1 MKKILISLIHL
12 YQKMP
17 LTSHGACHFYPTCSN
32 YTIEAIEEYGSI
44 KGLFLGFKRILS
56 FLALKEYLD
65 VTLEQGLDMTQLLE
79 RRKRMKRSVK
89 NLGKIAFLGIAILF
103 TTTGC
108 KSDDMEDIEIVT
120 TNYPNEYIIERL
132 YGDHAKVSN
141 IYPDGIDVSDYKF
154 TNKQKRD
161 FASKDLFI
169 YTGLID
175 RERSLAVDLLD
186 YNKDLKIIDSSYVLD
201 NDYNMEEVWLDPSF
215 MLMMSQN
222 VRLGLKEYIENNYL
236 KEEIDKNYEELK
248 VDISELDADIRLAVE
263 SAPYKTIVATDNNYK
278 FLEKYGVKVYILNDD
293 TSEKDLVEIN
303 DLVENGDITKIFS
316 YEDIK
321 NINNVQNLINTY
333 PNNLEIINSN
343 RIIVLDDEQRET
355 ETDYLTLMNQNL
367 DNIREE
373 LYHSNS

>member
-1 MKKILISLIHL
+1 
-12 YQKMP
+12 
-17 LTSHGACHFYPTCSN
+17 
-32 YTIEAIEEYGSI
+32 
-44 KGLFLGFKRILS
+44 
-56 FLALKEYLD
+56 
-65 VTLEQGLDMTQLLE
+65 
-79 RRKRMKRSVK
+79 MKRSVK
-89 NLGKIAFLGIAILF
+89 KLGKIALLGVAILL

-201 NDYNMEEVWLDPSF
+201 NDYDMEEVWLDPSF

-222 VRLGLKEYIENNYL
+222 VRMGLNEYIENNYL
-236 KEEIDKNYEELK
+236 KNEIDENYEDLK
-248 VDISELDADIRLAVE
+248 VDVSELDANIRLTVE
-263 SAPYKTIVATDNNYK
+263 NAPYKTIVATDNNYK
-278 FLEKYGVKVYILNDD
+278 FLEKYGLTVYILNDD
-293 TSEKDLVEIN
+293 TTEKDLVTIN
-303 DLVENGDITKIFS
+303 NLIDKGTITKIFS
-316 YEDIK
+316 YKDIK
-321 NINNVQNLINTY
+321 TTTNVQNLINTY
-333 PNNLEIINSN
+333 PNSLEIVNSN
-343 RIIVLDDEQRET
+343 RIIILSEEQRET
-355 ETDYLTLMNQNL
+355 NVNYITLMNQNL
-367 DNIREE
+367 DILNEE

>member
-1 MKKILISLIHL
+1 
-12 YQKMP
+12 
-17 LTSHGACHFYPTCSN
+17 
-32 YTIEAIEEYGSI
+32 
-44 KGLFLGFKRILS
+44 
-56 FLALKEYLD
+56 
-65 VTLEQGLDMTQLLE
+65 
-79 RRKRMKRSVK
+79 MKRSVK
-89 NLGKIAFLGIAILF
+89 NLGKIAFLGIAILL

-132 YGDHAKVSN
+132 HGEHAKVSN
-141 IYPDGIDVSDYKF
+141 IYPDGVDTSDYKF

-169 YTGLID
+169 YTGLVD
-175 RERSLAVDLLD
+175 RERKLAVDLLD
-186 YNKDLKIIDSSYVLD
+186 YNENLKIIDSSYVLD
-201 NDYNMEEVWLDPSF
+201 NDYDMEEVWLDPSF

-303 DLVENGDITKIFS
+303 DLVENGSITKIFS
-316 YEDIK
+316 YKDIK
-321 NINNVQNLINTY
+321 TTNNVQNLINTY
-333 PNNLEIINSN
+333 PNSLEVINSN
-343 RIIVLDDEQRET
+343 RIIVLNDDQRET

>member
-1 MKKILISLIHL
+1 
-12 YQKMP
+12 
-17 LTSHGACHFYPTCSN
+17 
-32 YTIEAIEEYGSI
+32 
-44 KGLFLGFKRILS
+44 
-56 FLALKEYLD
+56 
-65 VTLEQGLDMTQLLE
+65 
-79 RRKRMKRSVK
+79 MKRSVK
-89 NLGKIAFLGIAILF
+89 KLGKIALLSVAILF

-201 NDYNMEEVWLDPSF
+201 NDYDMEEVWLDPSF

-222 VRLGLKEYIENNYL
+222 VRMGLNEYIENNYL
-236 KEEIDKNYEELK
+236 KNEIDENYEDLK
-248 VDISELDADIRLAVE
+248 VDVSELDANIRLTVE
-263 SAPYKTIVATDNNYK
+263 NAPYKTIVATDNNYK
-278 FLEKYGVKVYILNDD
+278 FLEKYGLTVYILNDD
-293 TSEKDLVEIN
+293 TTEKDLVTIN
-303 DLVENGDITKIFS
+303 NLIDKGTITKIFS
-316 YEDIK
+316 YKDIK
-321 NINNVQNLINTY
+321 TTTNVQNLINTY
-333 PNNLEIINSN
+333 PNSLEIVNSN
-343 RIIVLDDEQRET
+343 RIIILSEEQRET
-355 ETDYLTLMNQNL
+355 NVNYITLMNQNL
-367 DNIREE
+367 DILNEE

>member
-1 MKKILISLIHL
+1 M
-12 YQKMP
+12 
-17 LTSHGACHFYPTCSN
+17 
-32 YTIEAIEEYGSI
+32 
-44 KGLFLGFKRILS
+44 
-56 FLALKEYLD
+56 
-65 VTLEQGLDMTQLLE
+65 DMTQLLE

-89 NLGKIAFLGIAILF
+89 KLGKIALLGVAILF

-132 YGDHAKVSN
+132 YGEHAKVSN
-141 IYPDGIDVSDYKF
+141 IYPDGVDTSDYKF

-201 NDYNMEEVWLDPSF
+201 NDYDMEEVWLDPSF

-222 VRLGLKEYIENNYL
+222 VRMGLNEYIENNYL
-236 KEEIDKNYEELK
+236 KNEIDENYEDLK
-248 VDISELDADIRLAVE
+248 VDVSELDANIRLTVE
-263 SAPYKTIVATDNNYK
+263 NAPYKTIVATDNNYK
-278 FLEKYGVKVYILNDD
+278 FLEKYGLTVYILNDD
-293 TSEKDLVEIN
+293 TTEKDLVTIN
-303 DLVENGDITKIFS
+303 NLIEKGTITKIFS
-316 YEDIK
+316 YKDIK
-321 NINNVQNLINTY
+321 TTTNVQNLINTY
-333 PNNLEIINSN
+333 PNSLEIVNSN
-343 RIIVLDDEQRET
+343 RIIILSEEQRET
-355 ETDYLTLMNQNL
+355 NVNYITLMNQNL
-367 DNIREE
+367 DILNEE

>member
-1 MKKILISLIHL
+1 
-12 YQKMP
+12 
-17 LTSHGACHFYPTCSN
+17 
-32 YTIEAIEEYGSI
+32 
-44 KGLFLGFKRILS
+44 
-56 FLALKEYLD
+56 
-65 VTLEQGLDMTQLLE
+65 
-79 RRKRMKRSVK
+79 MKRSVK
-89 NLGKIAFLGIAILF
+89 NLGKIAFLGIAILL

-141 IYPDGIDVSDYKF
+141 IYPNGVDVSDYKF

-175 RERSLAVDLLD
+175 RERKLAVDLLD

-236 KEEIDKNYEELK
+236 KEEIDENYEELK
-248 VDISELDADIRLAVE
+248 VDISELDADIRLTVE
-263 SAPYKTIVATDNNYK
+263 NAPYKTIVATDNNYK
-278 FLEKYGVKVYILNDD
+278 FLEKYGIKVYILNDD
-293 TSEKDLVEIN
+293 TSEKELVEIE
-303 DLVENGDITKIFS
+303 DLIENGSITKIFS

-321 NINNVQNLINTY
+321 NTNNVQNLINTY

-355 ETDYLTLMNQNL
+355 ETNYITLMNQNL

-373 LYHSNS
+373 LYHSN

>member
-1 MKKILISLIHL
+1 
-12 YQKMP
+12 
-17 LTSHGACHFYPTCSN
+17 
-32 YTIEAIEEYGSI
+32 
-44 KGLFLGFKRILS
+44 
-56 FLALKEYLD
+56 
-65 VTLEQGLDMTQLLE
+65 
-79 RRKRMKRSVK
+79 MKRSVK
-89 NLGKIAFLGIAILF
+89 KIGKVAFLGMAIMLSA
-103 TTTGC
+103 TGC

-141 IYPDGIDVSDYKF
+141 IYPDGIDVNDYKF
-154 TNKQKRD
+154 TNKQKKD

-169 YTGLID
+169 YTGLVD
-175 RERSLAVDLLD
+175 RERSLAVELLD

-201 NDYNMEEVWLDPSF
+201 NDYEMDEVWLDPSF

-222 VRLGLKEYIENNYL
+222 VRIGLKEYIENNYL
-236 KEEIDKNYEELK
+236 KGEIDENYEELK
-248 VDISELDADIRLAVE
+248 VDISELDANIRLAVE

-303 DLVENGDITKIFS
+303 DLVESGNITKIFS

-321 NINNVQNLINTY
+321 TTNNVQNLINTY
-333 PNNLEIINSN
+333 PNNLEVINSN
-343 RIIVLDDEQRET
+343 RIIVLNDEQRKT
-355 ETDYLTLMNQNL
+355 KTDYITLMNQNL
-367 DNIREE
+367 DNIKEE

>member
-1 MKKILISLIHL
+1 M
-12 YQKMP
+12 
-17 LTSHGACHFYPTCSN
+17 
-32 YTIEAIEEYGSI
+32 
-44 KGLFLGFKRILS
+44 
-56 FLALKEYLD
+56 
-65 VTLEQGLDMTQLLE
+65 DMTQLLE

-89 NLGKIAFLGIAILF
+89 KLGKIAFLGIAILL

-201 NDYNMEEVWLDPSF
+201 NDYDMEEVWLDPSF

-236 KEEIDKNYEELK
+236 KEEIDENYEELK
-248 VDISELDADIRLAVE
+248 VDISELDADIRLTVE

-293 TSEKDLVEIN
+293 TSEKDLVEIEN
-303 DLVENGDITKIFS
+303 LIENGSITKIFS

-321 NINNVQNLINTY
+321 NTNNVQNLINTY

-355 ETDYLTLMNQNL
+355 ETDYITLMNQNL

>member
-1 MKKILISLIHL
+1 M
-12 YQKMP
+12 
-17 LTSHGACHFYPTCSN
+17 
-32 YTIEAIEEYGSI
+32 
-44 KGLFLGFKRILS
+44 
-56 FLALKEYLD
+56 
-65 VTLEQGLDMTQLLE
+65 DMTQLLE

-89 NLGKIAFLGIAILF
+89 KLGKIALLSVAILF

-201 NDYNMEEVWLDPSF
+201 NDYDMEEVWLDPSF

-222 VRLGLKEYIENNYL
+222 VRMGLNEYIENNYL
-236 KEEIDKNYEELK
+236 KNEIDENYEDLK
-248 VDISELDADIRLAVE
+248 VDVSELDANIRLTVE
-263 SAPYKTIVATDNNYK
+263 NAPYKTIVATDNNYK
-278 FLEKYGVKVYILNDD
+278 FLEKYGLTVYILNDD
-293 TSEKDLVEIN
+293 TTEKDLVTIN
-303 DLVENGDITKIFS
+303 NLIDKGTITKIFS
-316 YEDIK
+316 YKDIK
-321 NINNVQNLINTY
+321 TTTNVQNLINTY
-333 PNNLEIINSN
+333 PNSLEIVNSN
-343 RIIVLDDEQRET
+343 RIIILSEEQRET
-355 ETDYLTLMNQNL
+355 NVNYITLMNQNL
-367 DNIREE
+367 DILNEE